1 LQMPEFVQHCLMSIH
16 DPKSSD
22 GKRSLKGAAYLV
34 ASMKLYNGPSSIR
47 ADPMKGGIAAA
58 AEKFDLQVHPD
69 HLFLWFIDIFSD
81 LQGKRKSCRGN
92 VNFGSWSI
100 LLSTW
105 SILLL
110 VNLALWHPGDFLN
123 GPHLQQ
129 MGAGHPSSRPLIP
142 ER

>member
-1 LQMPEFVQHCLMSIH
+1 MPEFVQHCLMSIH

-81 LQGKRKSCRGN
+81 LQGKRKFW
-92 VNFGSWSI
+92 V
-100 LLSTW
+100 
-105 SILLL
+105 L
-110 VNLALWHPGDFLN
+110 VNLALHLVNLAPGQSCSLASGRIFKWTPFAAN
-123 GPHLQQ
+123 GCR
-129 MGAGHPSSRPLIP
+129 PSIQ
-142 ER
+142 